1 MTKEAL
7 ENRRV
12 INHAKNALA
21 LGWMTY
27 DEAKEYTEPVI
38 RRINEKAKE
47 IAKKQGMKPRF
58 VNFSSLMR

>member
-1 MTKEAL
+1 MTNEAL

-47 IAKKQGMKPRF
+47 IAKKQGRKPQF
-58 VNFSSLMR
+58 VNFTSLMR

>member
-1 MTKEAL
+1 MTNEAL
-7 ENRRV
+7 ENHRV

-38 RRINEKAKE
+38 CRINEKAKE
-47 IAKKQGMKPRF
+47 IAKKQGRKPQF
-58 VNFSSLMR
+58 VNFNSLMR